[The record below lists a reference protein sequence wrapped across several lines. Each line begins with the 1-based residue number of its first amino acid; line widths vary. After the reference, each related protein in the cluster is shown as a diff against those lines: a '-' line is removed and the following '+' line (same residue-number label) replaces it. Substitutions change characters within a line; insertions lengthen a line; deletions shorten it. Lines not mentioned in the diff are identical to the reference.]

1 MPKLGSRHTSRLCTK
16 VQLCMVLVVK
26 QRIED
31 GLEYG
36 EKLAPRHVGVSQKC
50 EGERMIALFL
60 GKSETK

>member
-1 MPKLGSRHTSRLCTK
+1 
-16 VQLCMVLVVK
+16 MVLVVK